1 MTGRQRS
8 PAVRELSHQ
17 CQKIPISFLMY
28 NKRQSLWRVQGLSI
42 HDFLQSLSDNIHLK
56 ARMQMW
62 KKERAFF
69 DRI

>member
-17 CQKIPISFLMY
+17 CQKISISFLMY
-28 NKRQSLWRVQGLSI
+28 RRQSLWRVQGLPV

-56 ARMQMW
+56 AQMQMW
-62 KKERAFF
+62 KKEGAFF